1 MPARSPDREIRFG
14 QESVGEPAP
23 AAGPRRVLP
32 DFGDSRRGRDSSN
45 RLRATPLRNKL
56 EELEESRLRR
66 VGGRYADSWQLLTAI
81 PRAARAAAGP
91 GHAGRIRLE
100 QSGRGIPGA
109 KLQRHS
115 SARKTNSYLGPRPCR
130 HRQRRAKGTFR
141 SKDEFI
147 PVKSRR
153 RVGLMVPH
161 FPFTASATSPL
172 GRFGTAF
179 RFAIMFFLYASTP
192 GWP

>member
-23 AAGPRRVLP
+23 TAGTRRVLP

-56 EELEESRLRR
+56 EELEESRPRR
-66 VGGRYADSWQLLTAI
+66 VGGRYAESWQLLTAI

-91 GHAGRIRLE
+91 SHAGRIRLE

-109 KLQRHS
+109 KLQRHRP
-115 SARKTNSYLGPRPCR
+115 ARETNSYRLSPAGGRANGTSLPLHRVRDLALGQIRHGLQIRHHVLLVRLHPGLAVGVDVAQAALDHCR
-130 HRQRRAKGTFR
+130 
-141 SKDEFI
+141 
-147 PVKSRR
+147 
-153 RVGLMVPH
+153 
-161 FPFTASATSPL
+161 
-172 GRFGTAF
+172 
-179 RFAIMFFLYASTP
+179 
-192 GWP
+192 